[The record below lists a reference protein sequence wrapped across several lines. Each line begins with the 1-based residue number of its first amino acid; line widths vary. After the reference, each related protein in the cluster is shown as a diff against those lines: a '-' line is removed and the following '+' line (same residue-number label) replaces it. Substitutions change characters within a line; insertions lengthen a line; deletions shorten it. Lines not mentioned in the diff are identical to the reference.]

1 MASMN
6 LKPLP
11 IGVHSWIELKD
22 KLFVD
27 KTAKVTDLIIQQS
40 KVYLCRP
47 NHFGKTTLLSIVTDL
62 FLYGDK
68 NFVGKALHGQ
78 WPYDYS
84 YKVLNISFSGIKI
97 NNTIGQIS
105 SFNHANLERE
115 ICSRV
120 KQADTKSGYG
130 NVSGKTL
137 SDCTSFD
144 DLFPAIARWCGGERL
159 VLLVDDWDE
168 PFKDLNNTQYSKRI
182 ANDVLTSFFS
192 LVRAIQPNY
201 MLVTGTTYY
210 NEAASVLGDKL
221 FNLNG
226 TPYYDDLLGFTQR
239 ELEDNFGPYI
249 SEAAQRLG
257 ISDVALLNQ
266 LKQYYRNYSFD
277 VQTQT
282 QTQTELYCPQAINA
296 FFNQLVTSQ
305 EPPKFL
311 DFKSVN

>member
-68 NFVGKALHGQ
+68 NFVGTALHGQ

-105 SFNHANLERE
+105 SLNHANLERE

-137 SDCTSFD
+137 SDCTRA
-144 DLFPAIARWCGGERL
+144 PA
-159 VLLVDDWDE
+159 
-168 PFKDLNNTQYSKRI
+168 S
-182 ANDVLTSFFS
+182 
-192 LVRAIQPNY
+192 
-201 MLVTGTTYY
+201 
-210 NEAASVLGDKL
+210 
-221 FNLNG
+221 
-226 TPYYDDLLGFTQR
+226 
-239 ELEDNFGPYI
+239 
-249 SEAAQRLG
+249 
-257 ISDVALLNQ
+257 
-266 LKQYYRNYSFD
+266 
-277 VQTQT
+277 
-282 QTQTELYCPQAINA
+282 
-296 FFNQLVTSQ
+296 
-305 EPPKFL
+305 
-311 DFKSVN
+311 